1 MKTWRTRQGPFAE
14 RPVYTLQEIENICAD
29 ELKKVNL
36 YPNEPAPIRIERF
49 IEKRFGTT
57 PVYEELPEGVLGFT
71 KFGPKGVEQIVVAKS
86 LTDGTQSAD
95 RRISTT
101 LAHEAGHGL
110 LQAHLFVNGSEVSSL
125 FEGNVDSQTPKILC
139 RPDSI
144 PGQQK
149 QTNYDGRWWEF
160 QANQAIGAL
169 LLPRLLVEKCLEP
182 FISSRGSFGM
192 PSLPSEKRLESVKRL
207 AEAFAVNPVVARI
220 RLEQMY
226 PLKEEAQL
234 TL

>member
-14 RPVYTLQEIENICAD
+14 RPVYSLQEIESICSD

-36 YPNEPAPIRIERF
+36 YPNEPEPIRIERF
-49 IEKRFGTT
+49 IEKRFGIT
-57 PVYEELPEGVLGFT
+57 PVYENLPEGVLGFT
-71 KFGPKGVEQIVVAKS
+71 RFGPKGVEQIVVAES
-86 LTDGTQSAD
+86 LTDGTQTAD

-110 LQAHLFVNGSEVSSL
+110 LQAHLFVNGSEASSL
-125 FEGNVDSQTPKILC
+125 FEGNVDSQTPTILC
-139 RPDSI
+139 RPDAI
-144 PGQQK
+144 PGLQK

-169 LLPRLLVEKCLEP
+169 LLPKLLVEKCLDSL
-182 FISSRGSFGM
+182 FAIRGSFGM
-192 PSLPSEKRLESVKRL
+192 PNLPAGKRGESVKRL
-207 AEAFAVNPVVARI
+207 SETFIVNPIVAKI
-220 RLEQMY
+220 RLDQLY
-226 PLKEEAQL
+226 PLREESQL